1 MKKLFLVLFLSLLVV
16 FLTAPKTLAG
26 ELKGTI
32 TEWKNNKEIPLSDVD
47 IIIGNDIWLES
58 KASGE
63 DNIRKAKNIITR
75 TKTDEKGNF
84 RVDIPNG
91 TYKIILWKRQYVP
104 VSGKVSV
111 PGTYK
116 NSLSYDNQPGSTG
129 RHQSLRVVDY

>member
-1 MKKLFLVLFLSLLVV
+1 MKKLFLVLLLSLLVV
-16 FLTAPKTLAG
+16 FLTAPKTFAG
-26 ELKGTI
+26 ELKGKI

-47 IIIGNDIWLES
+47 IIMGKDIWLDS
-58 KASGE
+58 KAAGV
-63 DNIRKAKNIITR
+63 DNIRKGKNIIAT

-104 VSGKVSV
+104 VSGQVYV

-129 RHQSLRVVDY
+129 RHQTLRVVDY

>member
-1 MKKLFLVLFLSLLVV
+1 MKKLFLVLLLSLLVV
-16 FLTAPKTLAG
+16 LLTALETLAG
-26 ELKGTI
+26 ELKGKI
-32 TEWKNNKEIPLSDVD
+32 TEWKNNKEIPLSYVD
-47 IIIGNDIWLES
+47 IIIGKDIWLET
-58 KASGE
+58 KTAGE
-63 DNIRKAKNIITR
+63 DNIRKGKNVVAK
-75 TKTDEKGNF
+75 TKTDEQGNF

-104 VSGKVSV
+104 VSGQVYV